1 MTSVV
6 WSGIS
11 NQSENVWIFPLQ
23 SFYCCTTGHIVVRVI
38 TTVNQKVH
46 TWKRFLITFLL
57 SSIHRTFEHYECIF
71 FWYQID
77 SFMSYDSS
85 LHCLQKLVLFILH
98 FNISY
103 KTYFIMFS
111 LSEILPEPPDFL
123 PTKLFY
129 LSLKKQTS
137 KKDKLKFRTKEK
149 QIRWRINK
157 SNNK

>member
-46 TWKRFLITFLL
+46 TWIRFLITFLL

-71 FWYQID
+71 FGTKLIP
-77 SFMSYDSS
+77 SCLDSS
-85 LHCLQKLVLFILH
+85 LHCLQKSVLFILH

-111 LSEILPEPPDFL
+111 LSEILPEPPDVL

-129 LSLKKQTS
+129 LFLKKHTS